1 MTRTRMRM
9 RTRRALGG
17 LLALLLLA
25 GTGWALSQPPD
36 PRAQLEQ
43 LLLTQEELIE
53 ALQDDGWFIKTVD
66 RLDPEPEGGV
76 SVVATY
82 ANPNAYLSLVIGLLE
97 FETRELLD
105 GFVNAILEA
114 PQLEAP
120 PRDLRAEAQE
130 NPEVL
135 PELLRSEAE
144 RVLLLDLRQDQ
155 KQLLFQRHTLLAFVR
170 IVQLPQGELS
180 AEEREALLLQVGE
193 RQLRKV
199 LDLCA
204 QLAEQA
210 AAGEIPQEQVP
221 PYCAPLEPEGAA

>member
-1 MTRTRMRM
+1 MTRKRV
-9 RTRRALGG
+9 RRAIGG

-36 PRAQLEQ
+36 PREQ
-43 LLLTQEELIE
+43 LAQFLLTQEELIE
-53 ALQDDGWFIKTVD
+53 TLEDDGWFIKTVD

-82 ANPNAYLSLVIGLLE
+82 ANPNAFLSLVIGLIE
-97 FETRELLD
+97 FESRELLD
-105 GFVNAILEA
+105 RFVGVILEA
-114 PQLEAP
+114 PQIQGP
-120 PRDLRAEAQE
+120 PRDLLAEAQE

-135 PELLRSEAE
+135 PELLRQEAE
-144 RVLLLDLRQDQ
+144 RVLLLALEREQ
-155 KQLLFQRHTLLAFVR
+155 KQLLFQRHTLLAFLR

-180 AEEREALLLQVGE
+180 AEEREALLIRVGE
-193 RQLRKV
+193 RQLQKV

-210 AAGEIPQEQVP
+210 AAEEIPQEQVP
-221 PYCAPLEPEGAA
+221 PYCAPLEPAAGAG

>member
-1 MTRTRMRM
+1 MKRMRV
-9 RTRRALGG
+9 RRAVGG

-53 ALQDDGWFIKTVD
+53 TLEDDGWFIKTVD
-66 RLDPEPEGGV
+66 RLDPEPEGGI

-82 ANPNAYLSLVIGLLE
+82 ANPNALLSLVIGLIE
-97 FETRELLD
+97 FESRELLD
-105 GFVNAILEA
+105 RFLEAILEA
-114 PQLEAP
+114 PQLQGP
-120 PRDLRAEAQE
+120 PRDLLAEAQE

-135 PELLRSEAE
+135 AELFQREAD
-144 RVLLLDLRQDQ
+144 RVFLLLLERDQ
-155 KQLLFQRHTLLAFVR
+155 QQLLFQRHTLLAFLR
-170 IVQLPQGELS
+170 LAQQPPGPL
-180 AEEREALLLQVGE
+180 AAADRTALLLRVGE
-193 RQLRKV
+193 RQLQKV

-210 AAGEIPQEQVP
+210 AAGEIPPEQVP
-221 PYCAPLEPEGAA
+221 PYCAPLEPAAESG